1 MLVGQS
7 ISLYILNNV
16 NKLFPNALI
25 FAFNLFYLM
34 FIWFMGT
41 FTHKSYET
49 KYTNN
54 EKLSNIHELMQKMV
68 RSKQLL
74 HKTMANKDSKDKVN
88 QYSLRFLDTAYGQ
101 NL

>member
-1 MLVGQS
+1 
-7 ISLYILNNV
+7 
-16 NKLFPNALI
+16 
-25 FAFNLFYLM
+25 
-34 FIWFMGT
+34 MGT

-88 QYSLRFLDTAYGQ
+88 QYSPRFLDTFSQ
-101 NL
+101 NEMMTYFCASFAHFLFIFSFFFRQMTK